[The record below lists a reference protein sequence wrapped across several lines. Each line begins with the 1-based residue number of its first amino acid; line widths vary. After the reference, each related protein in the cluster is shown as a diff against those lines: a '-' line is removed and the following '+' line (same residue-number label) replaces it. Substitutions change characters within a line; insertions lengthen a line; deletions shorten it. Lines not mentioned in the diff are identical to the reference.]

1 MTGRREILVVVASVL
16 VEESVV
22 ESVGGLV
29 ELDFCLG
36 LLVTLD
42 VGWREDRCHVLSLT
56 ADTEPTNLLS
66 KTGCIGLWSF

>member
-1 MTGRREILVVVASVL
+1 MTGRREILIVVASVL

-22 ESVGGLV
+22 ESIGGLV

-42 VGWREDRCHVLSLT
+42 VGRHEDRCRVLSLT
-56 ADTEPTNLLS
+56 ADTEPVV
-66 KTGCIGLWSF
+66 